1 MGPLGFVGK
10 ARKIEDAADIIA
22 RIRKSDKA
30 KMSKLSPEDQ
40 KKYQSILDKRTLK
53 QQKSDEIQADIDRLE
68 DAVSKSDVRLRNQLT
83 MQRQQIDDEVM
94 DLGKELAE
102 LTK

>member
-10 ARKIEDAADIIA
+10 ARKIGDAADIID

-40 KKYQSILDKRTLK
+40 KKYQNILDKKTLK
-53 QQKSDEIQADIDRLE
+53 QNKSDEIQADIDRLD

-83 MQRQQIDDEVM
+83 MQRQQIDDEIM

>member
-1 MGPLGFVGK
+1 MGDILSRVAK
-10 ARKIEDAADIIA
+10 TKQTVLAKI
-22 RIRKSDKA
+22 K
-30 KMSKLSPEDQ
+30 PENRA
-40 KKYQSILDKRTLK
+40 KYQSILDKKTLK

-102 LTK
+102 LTKQ

>member
-1 MGPLGFVGK
+1 
-10 ARKIEDAADIIA
+10 
-22 RIRKSDKA
+22 
-30 KMSKLSPEDQ
+30 MSKLSPEDQ
-40 KKYQSILDKRTLK
+40 RKYQSILDKKTLK
-53 QQKSDEIQADIDRLE
+53 QNKSDEIQADIDRLE

-83 MQRQQIDDEVM
+83 MQRQQIDDEIM

>member
-1 MGPLGFVGK
+1 
-10 ARKIEDAADIIA
+10 
-22 RIRKSDKA
+22 
-30 KMSKLSPEDQ
+30 MSKLSPEDQ
-40 KKYQSILDKRTLK
+40 KKYQNILDKKTLK
-53 QQKSDEIQADIDRLE
+53 QNKSDEIQADIDRLD

-83 MQRQQIDDEVM
+83 MQRQQIDDEIM

>member
-1 MGPLGFVGK
+1 
-10 ARKIEDAADIIA
+10 
-22 RIRKSDKA
+22 
-30 KMSKLSPEDQ
+30 MSKLSPEDQ
-40 KKYQSILDKRTLK
+40 KKYQNILDKKTLK
-53 QQKSDEIQADIDRLE
+53 QNKSDEIQADIDRLE

-83 MQRQQIDDEVM
+83 MQRQQIDDEIM

>member
-1 MGPLGFVGK
+1 MG
-10 ARKIEDAADIIA
+10 DILS
-22 RIRKSDKA
+22 RVTKTKQTVLA
-30 KMSKLSPEDQ
+30 KLKPENRA
-40 KKYQSILDKRTLK
+40 KYQSILDKKTLK

-102 LTK
+102 LTKQ

>member
-1 MGPLGFVGK
+1 LG
-10 ARKIEDAADIIA
+10 DILS
-22 RIRKSDKA
+22 RVA
-30 KMSKLSPEDQ
+30 KTKQTVLAKLKPENRA
-40 KKYQSILDKRTLK
+40 KYQSILDKKTLK

-102 LTK
+102 LTKQ

>member
-1 MGPLGFVGK
+1 LGDILSRVAK
-10 ARKIEDAADIIA
+10 TKQTVLAKI
-22 RIRKSDKA
+22 K
-30 KMSKLSPEDQ
+30 PENRA
-40 KKYQSILDKRTLK
+40 KYQSILDKKTLK

-102 LTK
+102 LTKQ

>member
-1 MGPLGFVGK
+1 
-10 ARKIEDAADIIA
+10 
-22 RIRKSDKA
+22 
-30 KMSKLSPEDQ
+30 MSKLSPEDQ
-40 KKYQSILDKRTLK
+40 KKYQNILDKKTLK
-53 QQKSDEIQADIDRLE
+53 QNKSDEIQADIDRLD

-83 MQRQQIDDEVM
+83 LQRQQIDDEIM